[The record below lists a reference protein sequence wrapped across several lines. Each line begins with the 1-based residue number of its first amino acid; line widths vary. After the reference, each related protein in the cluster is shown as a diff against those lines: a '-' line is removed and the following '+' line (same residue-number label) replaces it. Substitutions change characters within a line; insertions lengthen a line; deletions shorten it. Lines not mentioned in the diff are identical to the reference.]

1 MLTNVVKTVSGT
13 AGEALEVR
21 AFNRLQE
28 RYRDPQVVKA
38 IVEHEL
44 DAAGETWDSFNTYM
58 RVKQKVQNDQISIVR
73 AAEEAESLAKN
84 YLGAP
89 GFAGA

>member
-1 MLTNVVKTVSGT
+1 VKRWKCEPLIVCKS
-13 AGEALEVR
+13 AIAIR
-21 AFNRLQE
+21 K
-28 RYRDPQVVKA
+28 VVKA
-38 IVEHEL
+38 IVENEL

-84 YLGAP
+84 YLGAA
-89 GFAGA
+89 GFGGA